1 AIQKYLSEDVAA
13 WGNETTMLLFGY
25 EKFTTKNYFPI
36 VSDKNFVNQLV
47 TKTDDIAPLLKS
59 LGMTKNINRF
69 ANNPVMLQDIFK
81 VFANHVDQMS
91 NYNAFA
97 ASESDFNKFMNYKK
111 KQE

>member
-1 AIQKYLSEDVAA
+1 MGERNNHAVIWL
-13 WGNETTMLLFGY
+13 
-25 EKFTTKNYFPI
+25 TKNYFPI

-47 TKTDDIAPLLKS
+47 TKTDDIAPSLKS

-69 ANNPVMLQDIFK
+69 ANNPVMIQDIFK

-97 ASESDFNKFMNYKK
+97 ASESWRAPARALSSRGRK
-111 KQE
+111 